1 MSFIFERNPKCE
13 RVRMKKGLKVT
24 TLKLKDFKHLKIRH
38 FSAGPFTIIIYV
50 NSEVVSTHFVSTT
63 ACPHRAEL
71 LGVLALSLY
80 SCCPPYFDSAEEIW

>member
-1 MSFIFERNPKCE
+1 MGESTARQSAYGFILP
-13 RVRMKKGLKVT
+13 L
-24 TLKLKDFKHLKIRH
+24 
-38 FSAGPFTIIIYV
+38 AV
-50 NSEVVSTHFVSTT
+50 NSEIISTHFVSTT